1 MSLVLDQVLITH
13 NPATGAEVGR
23 VRTTAPEVVGEIVD
37 RARAAQAQW
46 SATPWNAR
54 KRILAAWWKSLD
66 RKADV
71 WADLIRDEI
80 GKPRIE
86 ALAGD
91 VISTLDA
98 DSLDRE
104 ARWPGPQE
112 SEDGRRM
119 AAMVAHAGG
128 AARVA
133 PAGRGRDDR
142 YLELSPVSQR
152 AANRPGLGRGQ
163 RRRLETVGTGSPDG
177 TECSSR
183 ASRKPDSRRAW

>member
-86 ALAGD
+86 ALSGD

-98 DSLDRE
+98 V
-104 ARWPGPQE
+104 RWTVRHGGQALK
-112 SEDGRRM
+112 SRRM
-119 AAMVAHAGG
+119 AAGWQRFLLM
-128 AARVA
+128 
-133 PAGRGRDDR
+133 PAGR
-142 YLELSPVSQR
+142 LEWHPV
-152 AANRPGLGRGQ
+152 GV
-163 RRRLETVGTGSPDG
+163 VGIIG
-177 TECSSR
+177 T
-183 ASRKPDSRRAW
+183 WNY